1 MMNALAGATLDHNS
15 PVPLY
20 YQASRLLEEAIE
32 DGRLPRGSKLESES
46 DLAGR
51 LGISRPTMRAAIPC

>member
-20 YQASRLLEEAIE
+20 YQAARLMEETI
-32 DGRLPRGSKLESES
+32 
-46 DLAGR
+46 
-51 LGISRPTMRAAIPC
+51 